1 MSKTYLRQLDKV
13 KSLACGIR
21 NHFDMVKDQGITEQ
35 QLADMEQLANEAES
49 LNAEVERLRLET
61 SQKVKEA
68 NEKLQQLKGLW
79 LPVKNK
85 VKLSFNSTKWPMFG
99 IEDKR

>member
-1 MSKTYLRQLDKV
+1 MSKTYLTQVEKV
-13 KSLACGIR
+13 KSLVSGIR
-21 NHFDMVKDQGITEQ
+21 SHYDMVKGRGITEQ
-35 QLADMEQLANEAES
+35 QLSEMAQMANEAES

-68 NEKLQQLKGLW
+68 NEKLQKMREMW

-85 VKLSFNSTKWPMFG
+85 VKASFDSTKWLMFG
-99 IEDKR
+99 IQDKR